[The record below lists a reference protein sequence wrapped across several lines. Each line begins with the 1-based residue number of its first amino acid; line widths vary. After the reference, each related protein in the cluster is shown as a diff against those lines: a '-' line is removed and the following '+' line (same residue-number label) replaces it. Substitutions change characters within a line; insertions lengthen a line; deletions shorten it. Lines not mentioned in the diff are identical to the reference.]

1 LTTGVLD
8 YLRTALPRETL
19 LELYVDES
27 RGRFV
32 CRAILQ
38 QLSDV
43 AQQIVMRLTACG
55 GSFPLGDQSGEPGI
69 RDWVRNKNK
78 LPQLLQELT
87 KWAIIE
93 SEKTED
99 ITLTSQFNIG
109 IQASIL
115 SIDSSPWTA
124 LSETDQMRLA
134 KDLNAKFTPVFPSD
148 LEQHTQDQWDAVL
161 HFLVG
166 TPNIKNEPSTAV
178 VRFLEET
185 GLMQP
190 DAEWKGPREKAP
202 LVITSSGFQF
212 MLMDQNNQVWHFIV
226 QYLKSLEGHKKYSE
240 LLTEAMLFLISLSFA
255 KVGDGYSSLEL
266 SKRSRTLMRDLS
278 LFGLLYVVTLSEN
291 VSIFYPTQIALQLV
305 QDSASNTA
313 MLYSLSTK
321 ALDASLAHPR
331 PQDSSHLAIIVQTNF
346 QLAAYTTSD
355 LHVSMLALFCDV
367 QTIRR
372 LPNIV
377 FMVITRDSVKS
388 AFSLGV
394 ESEQILRFLEKHAHP
409 KLRGTSGSPIPQN
422 VEDQIWL
429 WDRERHRLQWTE
441 VWKIDC
447 AAGEFDAVKDYAEK
461 IGALAWCSKAKG
473 TIFVD
478 FTSADKVQAYL
489 RDLKR

>member
-1 LTTGVLD
+1 
-8 YLRTALPRETL
+8 
-19 LELYVDES
+19 
-27 RGRFV
+27 
-32 CRAILQ
+32 
-38 QLSDV
+38 
-43 AQQIVMRLTACG
+43 
-55 GSFPLGDQSGEPGI
+55 
-69 RDWVRNKNK
+69 
-78 LPQLLQELT
+78 
-87 KWAIIE
+87 
-93 SEKTED
+93 
-99 ITLTSQFNIG
+99 
-109 IQASIL
+109 
-115 SIDSSPWTA
+115 
-124 LSETDQMRLA
+124 
-134 KDLNAKFTPVFPSD
+134 
-148 LEQHTQDQWDAVL
+148 
-161 HFLVG
+161 
-166 TPNIKNEPSTAV
+166 
-178 VRFLEET
+178 
-185 GLMQP
+185 
-190 DAEWKGPREKAP
+190 
-202 LVITSSGFQF
+202 
-212 MLMDQNNQVWHFIV
+212 
-226 QYLKSLEGHKKYSE
+226 
-240 LLTEAMLFLISLSFA
+240 
-255 KVGDGYSSLEL
+255 
-266 SKRSRTLMRDLS
+266 MRDLS

-313 MLYSLSTK
+313 MLYSFSTK

-377 FMVITRDSVKS
+377 FMVITRDSVTS

-394 ESEQILRFLEKHAHP
+394 EAGQILRFLEKHAHP

-473 TIFVD
+473 IIFVD

-489 RDLKR
+489 RDFKR